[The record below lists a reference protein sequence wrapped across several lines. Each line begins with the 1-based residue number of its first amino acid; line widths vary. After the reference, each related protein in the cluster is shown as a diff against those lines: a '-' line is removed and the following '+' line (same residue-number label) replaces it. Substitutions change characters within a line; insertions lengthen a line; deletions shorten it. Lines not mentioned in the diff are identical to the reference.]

1 MPRAQG
7 HLSRDTRH
15 LCFPGLGESK
25 QTINNVMLGVMNS
38 LSPLLVNL
46 SVKAG
51 ASLFNGD

>member
-7 HLSRDTRH
+7 HLRRDIRH

-25 QTINNVMLGVMNS
+25 QTINNVMLGVMIS

-46 SVKAG
+46 SVKAR
-51 ASLFNGD
+51 ASTSNGD